1 MSGKLKKKDD
11 KKERLRFL
19 KKVMIYNLVM
29 ATIVTLAALY
39 ISYLAREISGSV
51 VTPLCVLWSIELSLS
66 AWIKITEG
74 KEIKAEKQI
83 EEPSPFGDHSI

>member
-19 KKVMIYNLVM
+19 KKVMIYNLIM

-51 VTPLCVLWSIELSLS
+51 VAPLCALWSIELSLS

-74 KEIKAEKQI
+74 KEIKTEKQI
-83 EEPSPFGDHSI
+83 EEPSPFEDHSI

>member
-19 KKVMIYNLVM
+19 KKVMIYNLIM

-51 VTPLCVLWSIELSLS
+51 VAPLCALWSIELSLS

-74 KEIKAEKQI
+74 KEIKTEKQI
-83 EEPSPFGDHSI
+83 EESSPFGDHSI

>member
-19 KKVMIYNLVM
+19 KKVMIYNLIM

-51 VTPLCVLWSIELSLS
+51 VAPLCALWSIELSLS

-74 KEIKAEKQI
+74 KEIKTEKQI